1 MNSNN
6 RGGSWTPEVV
16 LGFPESRF
24 HARGLAVALGVTY
37 VDVEI
42 HVFPDGESRVRI
54 ADIDAI
60 RSKRA
65 ALYRSLDT
73 PNTKIIE
80 LILAASVLGAGAAP
94 MLIAPYLPY
103 MRQDKAFS
111 AGEAV
116 SQAVI
121 GVLLAAHFGR
131 FVSFDPHLHRTPDLG
146 MVFAGKP
153 AQTLSAAEA
162 MAAYIGSEF
171 PRGALLIGPDEE
183 SGPLVKKVANLAG
196 CDWSAARKQRFDDR
210 HVQVT
215 LPDTVALAHRTIVII
230 DDVISS
236 GHTIAAVATA
246 AIAAGAGSIKVCA
259 THALYDAAAAN
270 VMAAAGVEH
279 IASSD
284 SIPHPSNRFSI
295 LDTLA
300 SSLKESHDG

>member
-111 AGEAV
+111 AGLPAKTMPR
-116 SQAVI
+116 S
-121 GVLLAAHFGR
+121 GVRWRWGSNDTNRPKCAA
-131 FVSFDPHLHRTPDLG
+131 SRTPITAWLT
-146 MVFAGKP
+146 ASP
-153 AQTLSAAEA
+153 AENALSWR
-162 MAAYIGSEF
+162 I
-171 PRGALLIGPDEE
+171 
-183 SGPLVKKVANLAG
+183 
-196 CDWSAARKQRFDDR
+196 
-210 HVQVT
+210 
-215 LPDTVALAHRTIVII
+215 
-230 DDVISS
+230 
-236 GHTIAAVATA
+236 
-246 AIAAGAGSIKVCA
+246 
-259 THALYDAAAAN
+259 
-270 VMAAAGVEH
+270 
-279 IASSD
+279 
-284 SIPHPSNRFSI
+284 
-295 LDTLA
+295 
-300 SSLKESHDG
+300 